1 MTEDNELN
9 ELRGVSFV
17 DMTEAMQER
26 LALEC
31 VGVKSDDDVAVI
43 LMAYAIG
50 EALWRDH
57 GNGREVVFNHLWP
70 SWKAVASAALTA
82 YRNHQV
88 EL

>member
-1 MTEDNELN
+1 MTEDNELI
-9 ELRGVSFV
+9 ELHGVSFA

-57 GNGREVVFNHLWP
+57 GEHREAVFSHLWA
-70 SWKAVASAALTA
+70 SWKEAARAALTA
-82 YRNHQV
+82 YRNHEV